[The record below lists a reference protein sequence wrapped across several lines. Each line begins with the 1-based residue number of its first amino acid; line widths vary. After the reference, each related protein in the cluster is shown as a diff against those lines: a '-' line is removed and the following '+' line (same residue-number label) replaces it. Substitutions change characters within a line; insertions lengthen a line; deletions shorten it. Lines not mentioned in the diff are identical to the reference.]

1 MAQKYIVQLVDDL
14 TNEPIEDGA
23 GETVH
28 FAVDGV
34 SYSIDLSTGH
44 ADEFRSA
51 LNQYVSAARKAD
63 AAGGSK
69 PRSTATRSSAA
80 SKSDLKDVRDWAS
93 KNGFEVS
100 SRGRIPGNV
109 QEAYAAAH

>member
-14 TNEPIEDGA
+14 TSEPIEDGT
-23 GETVH
+23 GESVH
-28 FAVDGV
+28 FALDGV
-34 SYSIDLSTGH
+34 SYTIDLTADH

-51 LNQYVSAARKAD
+51 LNQYVAAARKAD
-63 AAGGSK
+63 AASSK
-69 PRSTATRSSAA
+69 SRPTSRTSSAA
-80 SKSDLKDVRDWAS
+80 KSDLKDVREWAS